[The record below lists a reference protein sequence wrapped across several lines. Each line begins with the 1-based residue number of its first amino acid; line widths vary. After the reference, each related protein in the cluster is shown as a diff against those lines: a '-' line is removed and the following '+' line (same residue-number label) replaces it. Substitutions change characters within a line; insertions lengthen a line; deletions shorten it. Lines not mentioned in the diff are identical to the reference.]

1 MSVSRWFVSSLSSSV
16 PRLARREYQVYGK
29 RSADPDSWPGTTSSA
44 IQRDEQWRSAIKGI
58 AYISAF
64 EIAKKIKAGEL
75 TSGEVLEFFLDRFDR
90 CNKDLNIVVAEDR
103 DHARQ
108 RADAATEQ
116 GEDLG
121 PLHGVPITI
130 KVAYA
135 TVRLKYG
142 TNRQHER
149 FRNLIFNLSVPITLA
164 DRTAINRWLKHAL
177 GKRRLIWVTTHSSA
191 LVGK

>member
-1 MSVSRWFVSSLSSSV
+1 M
-16 PRLARREYQVYGK
+16 
-29 RSADPDSWPGTTSSA
+29 
-44 IQRDEQWRSAIKGI
+44 
-58 AYISAF
+58 
-64 EIAKKIKAGEL
+64 
-75 TSGEVLEFFLDRFDR
+75 LEFFLDRFDR

-177 GKRRLIWVTTHSSA
+177 GKRRLI
-191 LVGK
+191 